1 MDIIKIEILNDSEVL
16 VNGVPT
22 ETIYYE
28 ASFKVFNTWVNVSD
42 YDTINKTA
50 EEIYKQV
57 QNTLESIYP
66 EKTFIIE

>member
-28 ASFKVFNTWVNVSD
+28 ASFKVFNTWVNVCD
-42 YDTINKTA
+42 YDTNKPC
-50 EEIYKQV
+50 EEIYKQI
-57 QNTLESIYP
+57 QNKLESIYP
-66 EKTFIIE
+66 DKTFIIE